1 LTLTCAQTST
11 TASGGDGTT
20 CNPSGSDQINLATC
34 GASCSVTFTIGTYAP
49 VTASLA
55 RPKLPGGNTSPGGSE
70 WLGAGSGAILALLV
84 FFGIP
89 ARRRSWRSMLSILVV
104 MVAIGTL
111 ASCGGG
117 TTNGGG
123 GGGQNDPGT
132 TAGTYTYTITA
143 SASPSVTPTVT
154 KTFTVTVN

>member
-1 LTLTCAQTST
+1 VTAAPKAGYTGTLTLTCAQTST
-11 TASGGDGTT
+11 TAASGGDNTT

-34 GASCSVTFTIGTYAP
+34 GASCSVTFTIATSP
-49 VTASLA
+49 PITAALV
-55 RPKLPGGNTSPGGSE
+55 RPNLPGGNKSPGGRGL
-70 WLGAGSGAILALLV
+70 LGAGSGAILALLA

-89 ARRRSWRSMLSILVV
+89 ARRRTWRSMLSILVA

-117 TTNGGG
+117 TTNSGG

-132 TAGTYTYTITA
+132 TAGPTP
-143 SASPSVTPTVT
+143 SP
-154 KTFTVTVN
+154 